1 LKLGQYRKDFLKKD
15 GQLIE
20 LNLMNLKT
28 CYDVLCSNFY
38 ASWACR
44 IDDARD
50 YAFSY
55 LCGFLIRAQ

>member
-1 LKLGQYRKDFLKKD
+1 VI
-15 GQLIE
+15 IE

-55 LCGFLIRAQ
+55 LCGFLIRAQQKLLNEGKLEN